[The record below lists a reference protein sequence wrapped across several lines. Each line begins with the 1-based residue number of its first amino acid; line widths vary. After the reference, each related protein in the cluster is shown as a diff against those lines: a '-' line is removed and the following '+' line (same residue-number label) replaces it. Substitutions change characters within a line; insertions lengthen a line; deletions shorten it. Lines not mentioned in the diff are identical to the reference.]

1 MLKTHIKGLI
11 FFICGLILVVNSF
24 DLPKFP
30 NGFLFGTAT
39 SSYQIEG
46 LKLKIKKYKELLI
59 LTEEVQVYGT
69 PSHIL
74 QIELLTETQ
83 ETLHVITTT
92 DSKKM

>member
-46 LKLKIKKYKELLI
+46 LKLKIKK
-59 LTEEVQVYGT
+59 
-69 PSHIL
+69 
-74 QIELLTETQ
+74 
-83 ETLHVITTT
+83 
-92 DSKKM
+92 